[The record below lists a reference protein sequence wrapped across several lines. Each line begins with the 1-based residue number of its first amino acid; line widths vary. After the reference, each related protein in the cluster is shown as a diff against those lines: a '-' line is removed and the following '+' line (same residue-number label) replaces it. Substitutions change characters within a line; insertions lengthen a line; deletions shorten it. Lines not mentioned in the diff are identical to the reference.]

1 MLVKN
6 KKKFSD
12 IDKYS
17 NQLRKGTLKNNSNKQ
32 ETNEYIEQLQWPKH
46 HNKMKLITFG
56 ETINDKAVLEKQSEN
71 C

>member
-46 HNKMKLITFG
+46 HNKMK
-56 ETINDKAVLEKQSEN
+56 AVELDE
-71 C
+71 